1 MLEFSGR
8 RFKLRIVFMGTS
20 EFDVLPLEHLILNQ
34 FQVVAVYTQP
44 DKPAGRGRIL
54 ASPPLKRSALTWH
67 LPVVQPLSLK
77 RVEVVEQLAGFSS
90 NIPSSL
96 FFFSNKTFIFLIFQQ
111 LFVHNLA
118 AYMYTK
124 T

>member
-8 RFKLRIVFMGTS
+8 RLELRIVFMGTS
-20 EFDVLPLEHLILNQ
+20 EFAVLPLEHLMLNQ

-77 RVEVVEQLAGFSS
+77 RAEVVEQLAGFSPDVIVVAAFGQILPQS
-90 NIPSSL
+90 VLDIPRSG
-96 FFFSNKTFIFLIFQQ
+96 
-111 LFVHNLA
+111 
-118 AYMYTK
+118 
-124 T
+124 